1 MTPGKAGP
9 ALAADCTMVLKP
21 ATATPFSALALCEL
35 SSALACQRVFSAFGP
50 VAPLYRFRTDDEAVK
65 MPTTPAP

>member
-35 SSALACQRVFSAFGP
+35 SSALACQKGVFGLRASGA
-50 VAPLYRFRTDDEAVK
+50 ALSL
-65 MPTTPAP
+65 